1 MHRRAFLLSAALSAC
16 VSTAPPDDPGDACAI
31 FEQHDT
37 WWSAVRR
44 AERRWGAPPAL
55 VLAIIRQESGFDH
68 NARPAR
74 GRGFL
79 FFPGRRPSSAM
90 GYAQALESTWAEYER
105 AVGDAGVD
113 RDQFRDAADFVAW
126 YTGRAHRELGIDFA
140 DARSQYF
147 AYHEGFGDYRR
158 GSYRGNQRLSVA
170 ASRVQGNH
178 DAYHAQLERCESRLN
193 SWWPFSRIVRFAASS
208 LKKRK

>member
-1 MHRRAFLLSAALSAC
+1 MHRRAFLLSAAALAGC
-16 VSTAPPDDPGDACAI
+16 ASTTPPDEPGDACAI
-31 FEQHDT
+31 FEQHDN

-44 AERRWGAPPAL
+44 SERRWGAPPAL

-90 GYAQALESTWAEYER
+90 GYAQALESTWEEYAR

-113 RDQFRDAADFVAW
+113 RDEFRDAADFVAW
-126 YTGRAHRELGIDFA
+126 YTGRAHRELGLDFT
-140 DARSQYF
+140 DARSQYY
-147 AYHEGFGDYRR
+147 AYHEGFGGYRR
-158 GSYRGNQRLSVA
+158 GSYQGKGGLVA
-170 ASRVQGNH
+170 AAGRVQRYR
-178 DAYHAQLERCESRLN
+178 DIYQAQLDRCESRLN
-193 SWWPFSRIVRFAASS
+193 SWWPF
-208 LKKRK
+208 